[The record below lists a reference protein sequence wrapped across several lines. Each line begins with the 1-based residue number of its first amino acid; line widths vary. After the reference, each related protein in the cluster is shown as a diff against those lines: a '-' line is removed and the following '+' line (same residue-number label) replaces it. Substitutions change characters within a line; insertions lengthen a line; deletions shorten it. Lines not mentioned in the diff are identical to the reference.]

1 MKKTILK
8 NKTKGFSLI
17 EVAIAIVII
26 GLVASFTLKGKEL
39 IHTAKLNSIAEQVN
53 SFKVAIQMFVDK
65 YGSMPG
71 DFATANEMIAQGL
84 ENGSGHGSIK
94 TIGDAKRFWKHLVAS
109 GVLSIELINGYPI
122 SKLGGFYSVSS
133 EIQGHEG
140 TWLILSN
147 GTSNNSSFK
156 GIVSQEDAYHIDKKN
171 DTGDPSTGEIRTLN
185 AQNMTSIGH
194 KYDIKNKNKDCVI
207 MFKIW

>member
-65 YGSMPG
+65 YGAMPG

-84 ENGSGHGSIK
+84 ENGSGNGSIK

-156 GIVSQEDAYHIDKKN
+156 GILSQENAYYIDKKN

-194 KYDIKNKNKDCVI
+194 KYDIKNKNKDCII

>member
-1 MKKTILK
+1 MKNTLIK
-8 NKTKGFSLI
+8 NNTKGFSLI

-39 IHTAKLNSIAEQVN
+39 IHTAKLNSVAEQVN
-53 SFKVAIQMFVDK
+53 SFKIAVQMFVDK

-71 DFATANEMIAQGL
+71 DLSNAKDMIDPAL
-84 ENGSGHGSIK
+84 ENGSGNGSIK
-94 TIGDAKRFWKHLVAS
+94 TTNDAKRFWKHLIAS
-109 GVLSIELINGYPI
+109 GSLSIELINGYPV

-133 EIQGHEG
+133 EIPGYSG

-147 GTSNNSSFK
+147 GTTDNRTFK
-156 GIVSQEDAYHIDKKN
+156 GLLSQEDAYHIDKKN
-171 DTGDPSTGEIRTLN
+171 DNGDPSTGEIITLR
-185 AQNMTSIGH
+185 APNMTHIGQ
-194 KYDIKNKNKDCVI
+194 KYDIKNKNKNCII

>member
-1 MKKTILK
+1 MKKILLK
-8 NKTKGFSLI
+8 NKIKGFSLI

-53 SFKVAIQMFVDK
+53 SFKIAIQMFVDK

-71 DFATANEMIAQGL
+71 DFSNAKDMIDPGL
-84 ENGSGHGSIK
+84 ENGSGNGSIK
-94 TIGDAKRFWKHLVAS
+94 YVNDAKKFWKHLVAS
-109 GVLSIELINGYPI
+109 GSLSIELINGYPV
-122 SKLGGFYSVSS
+122 SKLGGYYSVSS
-133 EIQGHEG
+133 EIPGHEG

-147 GTSNNSSFK
+147 GTTNNSNFK
-156 GIVSQEDAYHIDKKN
+156 GILSQEDAYHIDKKN
-171 DTGDPSTGEIRTLN
+171 DTGNPSTGEIRTLK
-185 AQNMTSIGH
+185 AQNMTPIGQ
-194 KYDIKNKNKDCVI
+194 KYDIKNKNKDCII